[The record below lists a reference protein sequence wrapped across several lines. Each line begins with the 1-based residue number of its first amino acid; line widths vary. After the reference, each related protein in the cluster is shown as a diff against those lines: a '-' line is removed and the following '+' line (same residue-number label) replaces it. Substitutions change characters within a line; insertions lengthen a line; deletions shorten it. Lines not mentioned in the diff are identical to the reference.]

1 MPDLSHSCR
10 FRSTQLL
17 DHIGQPTTRLEN
29 NRSAKV
35 EMCAEI
41 DETILFDI
49 FFEIRL
55 LRANSGE
62 CCQKFSSFD
71 AGWNNCW
78 LPNGAYIIEWY
89 APWLGIDPG
98 QYRLEMV
105 VGTFTGNQWIILD
118 QAALPIDITGTSDTH
133 SQPQPAWNMRAES
146 GSVPVDDL
154 SWRKGHENWFF
165 RHFDHAAKVVTSYMF
180 DDSPLLHGKILDV
193 GCGEGI
199 TSLSIFLRKQPE
211 LFVGLDPFEIYRE
224 LPRII
229 QENHLPITDIPEN
242 LVFRPDDANHIPYPD
257 DTFDVVLS
265 WGSLEHIVGGY
276 LQTLREIKRVL
287 KNSGLFF
294 VHPGLYYSNFGHHL
308 GEFSQEP
315 FFHLTHSHED
325 LRRLVLESQ
334 PEFMDRSGAQ
344 YTPEDFWRWYNELNP
359 ISVSKI
365 EQELRALEFDFW
377 RVSLRVEDQIEYTPA
392 LQRYPMQDLATLELY
407 LSAINR
413 KKTAQPI
420 RNN

>member
-1 MPDLSHSCR
+1 MPHLSYSCR
-10 FRSTQLL
+10 FRSAHLL
-17 DHIGQPTTRLEN
+17 NHADQPTARLEN
-29 NRSAKV
+29 GSSAKIQ
-35 EMCAEI
+35 MCAEI
-41 DETILFDI
+41 NDTVVFEI

-55 LRANSGE
+55 LQASSGE

-71 AGWNNCW
+71 AGWTNCW
-78 LPNGAYIIEWY
+78 LPNGAYSVEWY
-89 APWLGIDPG
+89 VSWLALQPG
-98 QYRLEMV
+98 PYLLEMTM
-105 VGTFTGNQWIILD
+105 GILADGQGITLD
-118 QAALPIDITGTSDTH
+118 QIRKPIDITGAS
-133 SQPQPAWNMRAES
+133 SANPQPQPAWQMWAEP
-146 GSVPVDDL
+146 GSVPVDNL

-199 TSLSIFLRKQPE
+199 TALSIFLRKQPE

-224 LPRII
+224 LPRVM

-257 DTFDVVLS
+257 DTFDVVIS

-287 KNSGLFF
+287 KNGGLFF

-308 GEFSQEP
+308 GEFTQES
-315 FFHLTHSHED
+315 FVHLTRSHED
-325 LRRLVLESQ
+325 LRRLVLESK
-334 PEFMDRSGAQ
+334 PEFMDRSGAL

-359 ISVSKI
+359 ITVSKI

-377 RVSLRVEDQIEYTPA
+377 RVSLRVEDQIEYTPE
-392 LQRYPMQDLATLELY
+392 LQQYPMQDLATLELY

-413 KKTAQPI
+413 KKPAPPI
-420 RNN
+420 RKH